1 MFKWEIKRI
10 FSKRI
15 NVLAI
20 CAAFLLAL
28 IFGGFAVSGN
38 RFVDAAGEVHT
49 DFTTTRKLAANRASW
64 TGELNEERLSEVLEA
79 NKNALQQYS
88 TEELDQKY
96 GITLQP
102 IDEIRN
108 FMISVLTPDTEYD
121 ESVLNQLTADNIR
134 NFYQIYRD
142 NMKKMA
148 EAYGKT
154 PAQKDYLENVYEKVK
169 FPLNYTPFPSWSSMI
184 MFVETYG
191 ILLAIIAGFI
201 CAGIFADDFQSK
213 ADAVFFAAKYGRTK
227 AVRTKVL
234 AGLTV
239 ATVVYIAGIA
249 VLSLICFSVMGTSGM
264 HTLYQMEYAYS
275 IYVMTY
281 GQYYLLVVLNGYI
294 ASLLAA
300 SVCMLV
306 AAKMHT
312 ASVAIGIPFF
322 MYCVLP
328 FIGRAFSQYTNVSY
342 LIPSVLVNVENS
354 AKTPILFQIGGIVF
368 RQIPLTMALYAAIAV
383 ALLPVV
389 YRCYSSCG
397 WKKKVKVAKY

>member
-1 MFKWEIKRI
+1 MFKWEIRRI

-20 CAAFLLAL
+20 CAAFILAV

-38 RFVDAAGEVHT
+38 RFVDDSGEVHT
-49 DFTTTRKLAANRASW
+49 DFTGTRKLTANRKVWS
-64 TGELNEERLSEVLEA
+64 GELTEDRLAEVLEA
-79 NKNALQQYS
+79 NNSALRYPV
-88 TEELDQKY
+88 EELDQKY
-96 GITLQP
+96 GSTLQP
-102 IDEIRN
+102 IDEIRS
-108 FMISVLTPDTEYD
+108 FMISVLTPDAEYD
-121 ESVLNQLTADNIR
+121 ESVLNQLTADNIQD
-134 NFYQIYRD
+134 FYRIYRD

-148 EAYGKT
+148 ETYGKT
-154 PAQKDYLENVYEKVK
+154 PAQKAYLEKIYEKVK
-169 FPLNYTPFPSWSSMI
+169 LPLTYTPFQSWSSMI

-191 ILLAIIAGFI
+191 ILLAIIVGFI

-213 ADAVFFAAKYGRTK
+213 ADAVFFSAKYGRTK
-227 AVRTKVL
+227 AVRTKIL
-234 AGLTV
+234 AGITV
-239 ATVVYIAGIA
+239 ATVVYAVGIA
-249 VLSLICFSVMGTSGM
+249 VLSLICFGVMGMSGM
-264 HTLYQMEYAYS
+264 HSLYQMEYAYS

-281 GQYYLLVVLNGYI
+281 GQYYLLTVANGYI

-312 ASVAIGIPFF
+312 ASVAIGLPFF

-354 AKTPILFQIGGIVF
+354 AKTPILFEIGGHVF

-383 ALLPVV
+383 VLLPVV

-397 WKKKVKVAKY
+397 EKKKAKVVKY